1 MQIFHDALT
10 SGKHSCYLRPDCMLP
25 MMYIDDCLQSLHSIM
40 IAPDDQLSCRV
51 YNVAAMSFNPEMIL
65 KEIRKHVPELQIE
78 YKVDDRQKIGIFS
91 NNVRFFCNLY
101 LHTQKI
107 LQLTNGLKYLMT
119 RKPDRTGDGNMITI
133 SNTW

>member
-1 MQIFHDALT
+1 MF
-10 SGKHSCYLRPDCMLP
+10 
-25 MMYIDDCLQSLHSIM
+25 
-40 IAPDDQLSCRV
+40 V
-51 YNVAAMSFNPEMIL
+51 
-65 KEIRKHVPELQIE
+65 
-78 YKVDDRQKIGIFS
+78 
-91 NNVRFFCNLY
+91 FCNLY